1 MPTDDPRP
9 EPEDSPEGGTSAR
22 EAPDGGKAAPRASD
36 AAGSRR
42 LRWDLIDAV
51 AIVCYQIGA
60 VGVGAWVGGLIDGET
75 PGAAGKLVYVL
86 VWCAMVLPVVPLVAK
101 RWWGARPCELGI
113 AAPRE
118 GSFRWFVKFSVAVG
132 AGYLVLGLVCILVH
146 HYVRRWLGIS
156 PAAAAYAIRRNG
168 GVAAM
173 LLASLVAAP
182 LTEELTFRGVLY
194 PALRE
199 KLGVG
204 WAVLVSALV
213 FAAVHPLQAGV
224 FFVPVTQFLG
234 GLIFAWSY
242 EKTRSLVYPVIFH
255 VIGNAGVAGLT
266 LVADT
271 RPGWLSWILG

>member
-1 MPTDDPRP
+1 MATDDPST
-9 EPEDSPEGGTSAR
+9 EPGE
-22 EAPDGGKAAPRASD
+22 SD
-36 AAGSRR
+36 AARASPEFAPPGRAK
-42 LRWDLIDAV
+42 WDLMDAA
-51 AIVCYQIGA
+51 AIVCYQVGA

-75 PGAAGKLVYVL
+75 PGAAGKFVYVL
-86 VWCAMVLPVVPLVAK
+86 VWCAMVLPVVPFVAK
-101 RWWGARPCELGI
+101 RWWGARPAELGL
-113 AAPRE
+113 AKPRE

-132 AGYLVLGLVCILVH
+132 AGYLVLGLVGILVH
-146 HYVRRWLGIS
+146 HYVRRWLGIR
-156 PAAAAYAIRRNG
+156 PEAAAEAIRRNG
-168 GVAAM
+168 GIAMM

-204 WAVLVSALV
+204 WAVLISATI
-213 FAAVHPLQAGV
+213 FAAIHPLQAGV

-255 VIGNAGVAGLT
+255 AIGNAGVAALT
-266 LVADT
+266 LVAAT